1 MEVDFLLIGQGLA
14 GSILSYRLIKAGFK
28 VCLVDDGNP
37 TSSSKVAAGLYNPVT
52 GRKMVKTW
60 QADILFDEIEAF
72 YKELE
77 IVLDQNFLYPTG
89 IYRPFISYE
98 EQNEWV
104 AKSAD
109 SQYDRYISE
118 VLREPGFPGVCDPFG
133 GLLLKSSGYLDIKK
147 MLQGYR
153 YWLITRGS
161 LIQSHFSE
169 GQLAEDASGNW
180 QFQKI
185 RAPKLI
191 FCNGIGVN
199 ENAFFNWV
207 PFTPVK
213 GEILTVRQAFKSGE
227 IINRGVFR
235 IDMGNGIAKV
245 GSTYNNREIDLEPT
259 AAGKREI
266 LDKLRQLVPEEV
278 SGIVDHQVGIRPAM
292 RDRRPVLGR
301 HPTKDNVF
309 LFGGLGAKGVSLA
322 PHFSKEMTEY
332 LISGKEPQ
340 KEVNINRFFKYI

>member
-28 VCLVDDGNP
+28 VCLVDDGSP
-37 TSSSKVAAGLYNPVT
+37 ASSSKVAAGLYNPVT

-72 YKELE
+72 YRELE
-77 IVLDQNFLYPTG
+77 TVLNQNFLHPTG

-98 EQNEWV
+98 EQNEWLS
-104 AKSAD
+104 KSAD
-109 SQYDRYISE
+109 SQYDRYIGKI
-118 VLREPGFPGVCDPFG
+118 VREPGFPGVSDPFG

-147 MLQGYR
+147 MLESYR
-153 YWLITRGS
+153 SWLLKRGS
-161 LIQSHFSE
+161 LIQGRFSE
-169 GQLAEDASGNW
+169 AQLTEDASGNW
-180 QFQKI
+180 QFQII

-191 FCNGIGVN
+191 FCNGIGVKDN
-199 ENAFFNWV
+199 SFFNWV

-213 GEILTVRQAFKSGE
+213 GEILTVRQAFKSHE

-235 IDMGNGIAKV
+235 IDLGNGIGKV

-259 AAGKREI
+259 ASGKREI
-266 LDKLRQLVPEEV
+266 LDKLRQLVPIEV
-278 SGIVDHQVGIRPAM
+278 SSIIDHQVGIRPAM
-292 RDRRPVLGR
+292 RDRRPVMGR
-301 HPTKDNVF
+301 HPKKENVF

-322 PHFSKEMTEY
+322 PYFSKEMTEY

>member
-28 VCLVDDGNP
+28 VCLVDDGSP
-37 TSSSKVAAGLYNPVT
+37 TSSSKVAAGLYNPIT

-60 QADILFDEIEAF
+60 QADILFDEIETF

-77 IVLDQNFLYPTG
+77 IVLNQNFLHPTG

-109 SQYDRYISE
+109 AQYDRYIGE
-118 VLREPGFPGVCDPFG
+118 VFREPGFPGVSDPFG

-147 MLQGYR
+147 MLQAYR
-153 YWLITRGS
+153 SWLMNRGD
-161 LIQSHFSE
+161 LIQSRFSE
-169 GQLAEDASGNW
+169 EKLIEEASGNW
-180 QFQKI
+180 QFQEI
-185 RAPKLI
+185 HAPKLI
-191 FCNGIGVN
+191 FCNGIGAK
-199 ENAFFNWV
+199 ESAFFKWV

-213 GEILTVRQAFKSGE
+213 GEILTVRQEFTSRE

-235 IDMGNGIAKV
+235 IDLGNGIAKV
-245 GSTYNNREIDLEPT
+245 GSTYNNREIDLTPT
-259 AAGKREI
+259 ISGKREI
-266 LDKLRQLVPEEV
+266 LDKLRQLVPIEV
-278 SGIVDHQVGIRPAM
+278 TGIVDHQVGIRPAM
-292 RDRRPVLGR
+292 GDRRPVLGR
-301 HPTKDNVF
+301 HPTKANVY

-322 PHFSKEMTEY
+322 PYFSKEMTEY